1 MKKKFLTLLSLFLS
15 LAIQAQEI
23 YHDSVALAILDKMS
37 QTIGE
42 LNSLRFTT
50 QTSQDVAFSKDYY
63 IKEFKT
69 GDYIF
74 QGSDRLLAKTTQ
86 NGKDH
91 FYLYDGTQIVYYSM
105 EDNNY
110 AAADAPSST
119 LEMLNWIDE
128 DFGVQLVVADFLYP
142 DFTSHLMENMDYIEF
157 LGKTEVNGEKL
168 LHVGG
173 SNASM
178 TFQIWVTQ
186 DLLMRP
192 RRILLTYFGE
202 PYSRQLE
209 VEFDDWEIN
218 QVYPP
223 SIFEFMPPPNS
234 KQIIWT
240 KKN

>member
-1 MKKKFLTLLSLFLS
+1 MKKLFVLLISMSVS

-42 LNSLRFTT
+42 LNSLRFKTH
-50 QTSQDVAFSKDYY
+50 TSQDVAFSKDYY
-63 IKEFKT
+63 IKEFRS
-69 GDYIF
+69 GEYIF
-74 QGSDRLLAKTTQ
+74 QGADRLLAKTTQ
-86 NGKDH
+86 NSKDQY
-91 FYLYDGTQIVYYSM
+91 YLYDGSQIVNYSLD
-105 EDNNY
+105 DNNY
-110 AAADAPSST
+110 VAADAPPTT
-119 LEMLNWIDE
+119 LEMLDWISD
-128 DFGVQLVVADFLYP
+128 DFGIQLVVADFLYP
-142 DFTSHLMENMDYIEF
+142 DFTTNLMGSMDYIEF

-192 RRILLTYFGE
+192 KRIIITYFGE
-202 PYSRQLE
+202 PYSRQME
-209 VEFDDWEIN
+209 VIFEEWEIN